1 MPRRLDRRHA
11 AAAPGLS
18 VRAWYMMTEITGV
31 DRWMTPERQRR
42 VVEMHPEVTFRTLD
56 GGGLRTEIV
65 V

>member
-1 MPRRLDRRHA
+1 
-11 AAAPGLS
+11 
-18 VRAWYMMTEITGV
+18 MMTEITGV